1 MIQLAIEVRP
11 AKVADAEALS
21 GFAARV
27 FPLGG
32 RPGADPAHLAAYI
45 AAELTP
51 KRFRE
56 LIADKNAVLLIAESG
71 GRIAGY
77 AALVHACG
85 NSQIQAKSPAELRKL
100 YVDPRYHGGGVAD
113 ALMRELLRA
122 TEAACEAIWLSV
134 YSENAR
140 AIAFY
145 TRSGFRLAGEH
156 DFLVG
161 EDRQKDFL
169 MRRDVAKEGTR

>member
-11 AKVADAEALS
+11 AKAADAEALS

-100 YVDPRYHGGGVAD
+100 YVDPRYHGGGVAVRSC
-113 ALMRELLRA
+113 ANF
-122 TEAACEAIWLSV
+122 S
-134 YSENAR
+134 AR
-140 AIAFY
+140 RKRPAK
-145 TRSGFRLAGEH
+145 RSGLASTRRMPEPSR
-156 DFLVG
+156 FTR
-161 EDRQKDFL
+161 DRDSVSPGSTTSL
-169 MRRDVAKEGTR
+169 SAKTVKKIS